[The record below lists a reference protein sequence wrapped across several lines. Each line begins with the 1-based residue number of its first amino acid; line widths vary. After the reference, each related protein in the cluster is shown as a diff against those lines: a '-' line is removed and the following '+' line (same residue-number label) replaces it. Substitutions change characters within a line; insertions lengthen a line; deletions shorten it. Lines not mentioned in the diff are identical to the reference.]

1 MGVRLDQAANVV
13 PAAELRARRMV
24 REAATGRRS
33 RRRKPG
39 RLRLPR
45 GSELRYRRTLVGILS
60 AVEKQVRAEVLPLV
74 EKLTAQVAAGRP
86 DARLDGPTEDFIESV
101 ERIREGLS
109 SSILSPSALDAAAS
123 EIGSSVAGFNRRDL
137 DRVFEAA
144 IGVGLPATEPGLA
157 DVLAGFV
164 ADNARRIKNLTN
176 EALDRVEST
185 VLAGFRRG
193 RSNAEIA
200 KGVREAFGVS
210 KRRAKLIARDQ
221 VASLNGELT
230 QIRQT
235 RMGVTSYIWRS
246 SRDERVR
253 PSHEDFDGQTFT
265 WAEGSP
271 EGHPGEPINCRC
283 VAEPVLSSIF
293 EGL

>member
-74 EKLTAQVAAGRP
+74 EKLTSQVAAGRP

-123 EIGSSVAGFNRRDL
+123 EIGSSVAAFNRRDL
-137 DRVFEAA
+137 ARGAGCRPAA
-144 IGVGLPATEPGLA
+144 GTGFRQPGERAAPTPQERPL
-157 DVLAGFV
+157 
-164 ADNARRIKNLTN
+164 
-176 EALDRVEST
+176 RVEAT
-185 VLAGFRRG
+185 PA
-193 RSNAEIA
+193 
-200 KGVREAFGVS
+200 
-210 KRRAKLIARDQ
+210 
-221 VASLNGELT
+221 
-230 QIRQT
+230 
-235 RMGVTSYIWRS
+235 
-246 SRDERVR
+246 VR
-253 PSHEDFDGQTFT
+253 PLPRARATSFELQCHNNNR
-265 WAEGSP
+265 GS
-271 EGHPGEPINCRC
+271 
-283 VAEPVLSSIF
+283 
-293 EGL
+293 GLR